1 MTAEQLGTLGLA
13 AGVSVASG
21 IRVYAT
27 IAVLGLLDRL
37 DVLALPPALEPLS
50 HPAIIAIAT
59 ALYVAEFVADKVP
72 AFDSVWDAI
81 HTFIRVP
88 AAAVLAFAMLGD
100 VAEPWRSAAA
110 LLGGTVAL
118 SAHGLKAGTRL
129 AANTSPEPFSNWL
142 LSFGED
148 FAVAGILWMAA
159 RHPLLS
165 LLVAVSVVLAA
176 VLSLRWVL
184 WTLRRL
190 LRRQPVAGT

>member
-27 IAVLGLLDRL
+27 IAVLGFLDRL

-176 VLSLRWVL
+176 VLSLGWVL
-184 WTLRRL
+184 GTLRRL